1 MSRELE
7 VKVAKVT
14 GAPTGIGKAIAH
26 GFGAAGAN
34 VVDMPDLAEAVVAQL
49 SRVGGEAP
57 AVAARH
63 QQPCAVRAEVVGRR
77 TRSIS
82 AAS

>member
-7 VKVAKVT
+7 VRVAKVT
-14 GAPTGIGKAIAH
+14 GAATGKAIAH
-26 GFGAAGAN
+26 GFGFGAAGAN

-63 QQPCAVRAEVVGRR
+63 HTIIKGRR
-77 TRSIS
+77 WD
-82 AAS
+82 A